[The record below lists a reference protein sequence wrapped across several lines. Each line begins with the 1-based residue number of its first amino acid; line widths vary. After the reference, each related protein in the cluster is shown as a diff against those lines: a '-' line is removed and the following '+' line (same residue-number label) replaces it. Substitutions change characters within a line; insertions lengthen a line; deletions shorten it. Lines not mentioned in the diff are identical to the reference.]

1 MTRTR
6 VPSRLNT
13 RGPELGTN
21 RTSQSFDQCGS
32 IDPPS
37 IRLPE
42 EPRRRFLHLQPR
54 VGAGMRLDQGG
65 VAASEGKGAA
75 GAARREQLQLPAA
88 GGRNGA
94 QVCWSGR
101 PEGTAVSVCFGCRS
115 GAGKGEIVLATD
127 IWEGGR

>member
-1 MTRTR
+1 
-6 VPSRLNT
+6 
-13 RGPELGTN
+13 
-21 RTSQSFDQCGS
+21 
-32 IDPPS
+32 
-37 IRLPE
+37 
-42 EPRRRFLHLQPR
+42 

-101 PEGTAVSVCFGCRS
+101 PEGAAVSIYFGCLS
-115 GAGKGEIVLATD
+115 GGGKGEIGWGNFVISHTFLLKT
-127 IWEGGR
+127 IILIGLVSRTQIPQNFSVFGQRQVFLMCCSNYHVF